1 MYLTKFDNNFKIL
14 EKKPHNFISVSGAL
28 GNTIL
33 NFSNFITFKKNQTTF
48 TLVKNNNN
56 WVLNLLNTMLIG
68 NSIGYKTYLNLVG
81 LGYSIELKE
90 KNKLLLKLGYSH
102 KVEIVIPKTLNLTIL
117 KRSLKLFGVNLVE
130 VNHFAKLLQDLK
142 YPDIYK
148 GKGLYT
154 YKQNIVLK
162 EGKKRKR

>member
-1 MYLTKFDNNFKIL
+1 
-14 EKKPHNFISVSGAL
+14 
-28 GNTIL
+28 
-33 NFSNFITFKKNQTTF
+33 
-48 TLVKNNNN
+48 
-56 WVLNLLNTMLIG
+56 MLIG

-102 KVEIVIPKTLNLTIL
+102 KVEINIPKTLNLIIL

-154 YKQNIVLK
+154 YKQNMVLK